1 MLIGN
6 DVMCIKHL
14 LIWQMLLFEMT
25 CTALTLTMFLL
36 IVKNNFL
43 SNKEL
48 MQWCNGKVPWLK
60 FSMEP

>member
-1 MLIGN
+1 
-6 DVMCIKHL
+6 
-14 LIWQMLLFEMT
+14 MT
-25 CTALTLTMFLL
+25 CTALNTMFLL

-60 FSMEP
+60 FFMEP